1 MQLESPQ
8 PHDIQSSRMPVR
20 SGRYNQR
27 NTPGYPIRKASA
39 EQLPAAPE
47 PQPYPTNHIP
57 NTPLASTHVT
67 TNIVHGDVS
76 LNTPPNLPNPPPI
89 PPPMSAEQNGIDQT
103 R

>member
-47 PQPYPTNHIP
+47 PPPHPTNHIP
-57 NTPLASTHVT
+57 NTPLASIHVT